1 MRANPGGRVV
11 TTASAIRVL
20 LADDH
25 PVVRFGISTIINSNP
40 GMVVVGAA
48 VNGREAVDLFREH
61 LPDVTLMDLRMPIL
75 SGTEAIQIIKKDF
88 PESRFIVLTTY
99 QGDEDIYKALTAGA
113 QGYLLKGMSH
123 SELLDAIQKVN
134 SGQKYLPE
142 PVRRS
147 LEARPPASELSA
159 RELQILKLVIAGSSN
174 RMIAETLGITEGTVK
189 WHINI
194 ILSRLGVTDRTQAA
208 VRALQRGIVE
218 LS

>member
-1 MRANPGGRVV
+1 M